1 MTEAENSAALGKR
14 LTMVKKLILGMLVM
28 MIIINIKLLDYMSK
42 ELE

>member
-1 MTEAENSAALGKR
+1 MTEAKNSVASGK
-14 LTMVKKLILGMLVM
+14 TVNDGKKLILGMLVM